1 MEDRKKRSKI
11 LNIISNVL
19 FGIVMVLLVIFMIYG
34 FGNIANNKVPSFFGQ
49 SYVRILSSSMNDPA
63 YKDGEL
69 LSDGFEKGDVA
80 VLKKVNISEIEIGDI
95 IAFYYC
101 PIVQS
106 DFNGSDNV
114 LDFKTGEE
122 SYDTNIIF
130 HQVVD
135 IQVDSQGYTWFQT
148 QGTSNAAADKFTR
161 ADYVV
166 GVYTDSGLAGF
177 LEFISSSVGIIVL
190 VVVPSCIVLFMLLL
204 NIIDTV
210 DKMIKQKREQ
220 EEMEAALMQTIN
232 NNQEIK
238 NSTGEAPKDRGLSE
252 SSMAE
257 FEKQMKKIEN
267 EGGTAQAKT
276 QAAGG
281 DTKPVPPKPPVKPD
295 ISKSTTSAQAKPA
308 DSVQAT
314 SSKPAPNAEVK
325 KDTAAK
331 AAAKPAVQADAKVTQ
346 AAENKTAVKTEVK
359 AEEKPKAAG
368 QTEAKAESAKPA
380 AKTEQKVEIK
390 PAAKTDTKTETKADA
405 KTETK
410 AETKKTDVK
419 AESKDSAKADT
430 KSSSSKAAKSETKTS
445 TAAKDVKADKTA
457 SAKTSTTKA
466 STKTEE
472 KPAAKA
478 DTKAADNKA
487 KTTSQSSKKSD
498 K

>member
-95 IAFYYC
+95 VAFYYC

-114 LDFKTGEE
+114 LDFKTGEK
-122 SYDTNIIF
+122 SFDSSIIF

-148 QGTSNAAADKFTR
+148 QGTSNAAADKYTR
-161 ADYVV
+161 ADYIV
-166 GVYTDSGLAGF
+166 GIYTDSGLAGF

-314 SSKPAPNAEVK
+314 SAKPAPNAEVK

-331 AAAKPAVQADAKVTQ
+331 AAAKPAAQTV
-346 AAENKTAVKTEVK
+346 ENKTTNAKAEVKTE
-359 AEEKPKAAG
+359 EKT
-368 QTEAKAESAKPA
+368 QAKAESEKPA
-380 AKTEQKVEIK
+380 AKTEQKVETK

-478 DTKAADNKA
+478 DTKAADSKT

>member
-148 QGTSNAAADKFTR
+148 QGTSNAAADKYTR

-238 NSTGEAPKDRGLSE
+238 NSTGEAPKDIGLSE

-276 QAAGG
+276 QATGG

-331 AAAKPAVQADAKVTQ
+331 ADAKPAAQTV
-346 AAENKTAVKTEVK
+346 ENKTTNAKAEVK
-359 AEEKPKAAG
+359 AEEKT
-368 QTEAKAESAKPA
+368 QAKAESEKPA
-380 AKTEQKVEIK
+380 AKTEQKVETK

-478 DTKAADNKA
+478 DTKAADSKA

>member
-95 IAFYYC
+95 VAFYYC

-114 LDFKTGEE
+114 LDFKTGEK
-122 SYDTNIIF
+122 SFDSSIIF

-148 QGTSNAAADKFTR
+148 QGTSNAAADKYTR
-161 ADYVV
+161 ADYIV
-166 GVYTDSGLAGF
+166 GIYTDSGLAGF

-314 SSKPAPNAEVK
+314 SSKPASNAEVK
-325 KDTAAK
+325 KDETTK
-331 AAAKPAVQADAKVTQ
+331 AAAKPAAQTV
-346 AAENKTAVKTEVK
+346 ENKTTNAKAEVKTE
-359 AEEKPKAAG
+359 EKT
-368 QTEAKAESAKPA
+368 QAKAESEKPA
-380 AKTEQKVEIK
+380 AKTEQKVETK

-478 DTKAADNKA
+478 DTKAADSKT